1 MASSNRRE
9 PERRMNPFDLIP
21 RFRGTPVLIVGDL
34 MLDEFVWGTVNRISP
49 EAPVPVVEVQRR
61 TFVAGGAANAAAN
74 VAALGGRA
82 ILAGVVGADPA
93 GDRTREILSAA
104 GIDAAPLVSDPSRP
118 TTTKTRI
125 HAHSQQVV
133 RIDHEENGAISRE
146 VEDAL
151 LSNLAGLLPSV
162 RGCILSDYA
171 KGVVT
176 ERFSRT
182 LVALCRSAG
191 VPVVVDPKG
200 VEFAKYA
207 GATLVKPNLVEA
219 GKVLNRD
226 LRDRPAVDRA
236 GRDLLDRLPGSDA
249 VLITQGSNGMTL
261 FERDRPAVHVPAR
274 AREVFDVT
282 GAGDTVA
289 ATVALA
295 LAAGAGL
302 ASACRLAAAAAA
314 VAVGKAGT
322 ATVSPAELAATEDV
336 LPHRQAA

>member
-1 MASSNRRE
+1 MTE
-9 PERRMNPFDLIP
+9 FIP
-21 RFRGTPVLIVGDL
+21 RFRGVPVLVVGDL

-61 TFVAGGAANAAAN
+61 TFVVGGAANAAAN

-82 ILAGVVGADPA
+82 ILAGIVGDDAPA
-93 GDRTREILSAA
+93 ERTRELLTHA
-104 GIDAAPLVSDPSRP
+104 GIDVSPVVSDATRP

-133 RIDHEENGAISRE
+133 RIDHEENRAISFE
-146 VEDAL
+146 VEESL
-151 LSNLAGLLPSV
+151 LARIAELMPTV
-162 RGCILSDYA
+162 RGCVLSDYA

-176 ERFSRT
+176 PRFAQS
-182 LVALCRSAG
+182 LVALCRNAN

-200 VEFAKYA
+200 VEYAKYA
-207 GATLVKPNLVEA
+207 GATLVKPNLLEA

-226 LRDRPAVDRA
+226 LRDQPAVLRA
-236 GRDLLDRLPGSDA
+236 GADLLEQLSGTEA
-249 VLITQGSNGMTL
+249 VLITQGSHGMTL
-261 FERDRPAVHVPAR
+261 FERHCAAVHVPAK

-289 ATVALA
+289 ATIALA

-302 ASACRLAAAAAA
+302 ESACRLASAAAA

-322 ATVSPAELAATEDV
+322 ATVSPAELSASAAADIAI
-336 LPHRQAA
+336 PRRQAA